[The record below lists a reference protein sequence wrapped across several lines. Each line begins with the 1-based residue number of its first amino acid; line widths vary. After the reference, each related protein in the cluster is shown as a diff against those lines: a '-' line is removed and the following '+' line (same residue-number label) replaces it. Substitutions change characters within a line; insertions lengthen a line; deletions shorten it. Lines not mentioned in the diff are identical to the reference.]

1 MIVPLAWAALLALNT
16 VVLIA
21 LGGDALEVLLLA
33 GASAGAAVLALL
45 LAVRRPAVE
54 ERDAP
59 AVSPA
64 TVLAALAVAGL
75 VIGAEFGPW
84 LLLISAGALALAL
97 AGLVWERA
105 R

>member
-1 MIVPLAWAALLALNT
+1 MIALLVWAGLLAVNT
-16 VVLIA
+16 IVLLA

-33 GASAGAAVLALL
+33 GAAAGAAALAALMAL
-45 LAVRRPAVE
+45 RRRGRAE
-54 ERDAP
+54 SDH
-59 AVSPA
+59 SPA

-84 LLLISAGALALAL
+84 LVLISAGALALAL
-97 AGLVWERA
+97 GGLVRERA

>member
-33 GASAGAAVLALL
+33 GASAGAAVLAML
-45 LAVRRPAVE
+45 LAARRRAVE

-64 TVLAALAVAGL
+64 TILAALAVAGL
-75 VIGAEFGPW
+75 VIGAEFGSW

-97 AGLVWERA
+97 AGLLTERA